1 MKHRIHVKRRNKV
14 SVIGAGLV
22 GSTYAYTLMMS
33 GTASEIVLLDARTS
47 RAEGEAM
54 DLSHGAP
61 FVPPVVIRSGDWEAT
76 SHSDIVV
83 ITAGAA
89 QKPGET
95 RLDLARRNVEVFQ
108 DIVPK
113 AAAASPDSIILVV
126 TNPVDL
132 MTYAAIMLSGFP
144 DNHVIGSG
152 TLLDSARFR
161 QLIGKHCKVAPGN
174 VHAYIIGEH
183 GNSEVPLWSTANIA
197 GLRLDEYCPVC
208 GRACDM
214 SIRTRIFE
222 EVRDA
227 AYAVIERKGATY
239 YAIALALA
247 AVTRAILRDENAVM
261 TVSCLIDGFC
271 GADNI
276 CLSLPAVVNRAGIDR
291 LLHIPLT
298 QEECESFQQSARIL
312 QDAAISVGL
321 RD

>member
-1 MKHRIHVKRRNKV
+1 
-14 SVIGAGLV
+14 
-22 GSTYAYTLMMS
+22 
-33 GTASEIVLLDARTS
+33 
-47 RAEGEAM
+47 
-54 DLSHGAP
+54 
-61 FVPPVVIRSGDWEAT
+61 
-76 SHSDIVV
+76 
-83 ITAGAA
+83 
-89 QKPGET
+89 
-95 RLDLARRNVEVFQ
+95 
-108 DIVPK
+108 
-113 AAAASPDSIILVV
+113 
-126 TNPVDL
+126 

-183 GNSEVPLWSTANIA
+183 GDSEVPLWSTANIA

-271 GADNI
+271 GATTYVFH
-276 CLSLPAVVNRAGIDR
+276 CLQWLTAQGSIAYSISPPLHRKNAKASSSRPAYCRT
-291 LLHIPLT
+291 PL
-298 QEECESFQQSARIL
+298 FQ
-312 QDAAISVGL
+312 
-321 RD
+321 

>member
-1 MKHRIHVKRRNKV
+1 MKHRIHVRRRNKV

-22 GSTYAYTLMMS
+22 GSTYAYTLMLS
-33 GTASEIVLLDARTS
+33 GAASEIVLLDARAL

-61 FVPPVVIRSGDWEAT
+61 FAPPVRIRSGDWDAT

-89 QKPGET
+89 QEPGET
-95 RLDLARRNVEVFQ
+95 RLDLAKRNVEVFR

-113 AAAASPDSIILVV
+113 AAEASPDSIILVV

-132 MTYAAIMLSGFP
+132 MSYAAIMLSGFP
-144 DNHVIGSG
+144 ANRVIGSG

-161 QLIGKHCKVAPGN
+161 QLIGKHCSVAPAN

-183 GNSEVPLWSTANIA
+183 GDSEVPLWSTANIA

-208 GRACDM
+208 GRACDR
-214 SIRTRIFE
+214 SVRTRIFE
-222 EVRDA
+222 EVCDA

-239 YAIALALA
+239 YAIALALT

>member
-1 MKHRIHVKRRNKV
+1 MKHLIHTRRRNKV

-22 GSTYAYTLMMS
+22 GSTYAYTLMLS
-33 GTASEIVLLDARTS
+33 GAASEIVLLDACVQ

-61 FVPPVVIRSGDWEAT
+61 FAPPVRIRSGDWEAT
-76 SHSDIVV
+76 SNSDIVV

-95 RLDLARRNVEVFQ
+95 RLDLAKRNVEVFR

-113 AAAASPDSIILVV
+113 AAAASPDSIMLVV

-132 MTYAAIMLSGFP
+132 MAYAAIVMSGFP
-144 DNHVIGSG
+144 ASRVIGSG
-152 TLLDSARFR
+152 TLLDSARLR
-161 QLIGKHCKVAPGN
+161 QLIGEHCKVAPGN

-183 GNSEVPLWSTANIA
+183 GDSEVPLWSTANIA

-208 GRACDM
+208 GRACDS

-239 YAIALALA
+239 YAIALALT
-247 AVTRAILRDENAVM
+247 AVTRAILRDESAVM

-271 GADNI
+271 GARDI
-276 CLSLPAVVNRAGIDR
+276 CLSLPAVINRSGVDR
-291 LLHIPLT
+291 FLHIPLT
-298 QEECESFQQSARIL
+298 EDECENFEKSARVL
-312 QDAAISVGL
+312 QDAAVQVGL
-321 RD
+321 RN